1 MLKLKW
7 AVPTAFLL
15 VACIPSMAFAA
26 APEVFAGTISADYA
40 NTNFSGGGSSADS
53 WGFNAAG
60 AFGLGV
66 PDFAAQIDGSFHR
79 SSASG
84 INANNWDVGGSLF
97 WAPGNMWRI
106 GPNVTYREIDFT
118 GAASGL
124 DVHATSYGAFG
135 ELFVSEMLTIGVKG
149 GGADGTVN
157 LTGFGS
163 GSASGSYVGG
173 ELTGYVLPDLAI
185 KGSVD
190 YVDIDGAK
198 VTSYGIGFEY
208 LISEETP
215 FSLFAGYNY
224 VDISGISGHA
234 NNWLVGL
241 KFYTDQP
248 APLVARQRTGTLGSI
263 ASPSGLQFA
272 F

>member
-1 MLKLKW
+1 MLKHKW
-7 AVPTAFLL
+7 ALPTAFLL
-15 VACIPSMAFAA
+15 TACVPSVAFAT
-26 APEVFAGTISADYA
+26 APAVFAGTISADYA
-40 NTNFSGGGSSADS
+40 NTNLSGGGASADS

-66 PDFAAQIDGSFHR
+66 SDIGAQIDGSYHR

-84 INANNWDVGGSLF
+84 IDANQWLVGGSIF
-97 WAPGNMWRI
+97 WAPGDMWRI
-106 GPNVTYREIDFT
+106 GPNVTYRAIDFT

-124 DVHATSYGAFG
+124 DVHATSYGVFG
-135 ELFVSEMLTIGVKG
+135 ELFVSDAITIGVKG
-149 GGADGTVN
+149 GGADGSVN
-157 LTGFGS
+157 VSGFGS
-163 GSASGSYVGG
+163 GSASGGYVGG

-185 KGSVD
+185 KGSID
-190 YVDIDGAK
+190 YVDIDSAK

-208 LISEETP
+208 LLSEDTP

-224 VDISGISGHA
+224 VDISGASGHA

-248 APLVARQRTGTLGSI
+248 APLVARHRTGTVGSI
-263 ASPSGLQFA
+263 ASSSGLQFA